1 MPIEAESPGDIMDEL
16 DVSQEASRK
25 RRKVRSLSQ
34 SLARSSPVTT
44 VLEDLVPLL
53 QSSNTN
59 QRNLA
64 LQSLSIFVSALTL
77 HHTNTAT
84 MKLFVTQL
92 LQPLTSLLSSD
103 VQNPW
108 VYILLSILPKVES
121 DIWPRVL
128 ELCTRKHEASP
139 CEPSFVL
146 NKSLGAPIPAQFTV
160 TPSLLRSLNEFCG
173 KPEKERRNMV
183 ASILE
188 VPTPMIPFDLTLA
201 AIHTLLSDAPVD
213 PKPSKLNYTP
223 RTDIILQEFR
233 FECLKSSVTLLMLE
247 KYEIMIPRTLSSS
260 PTTTPDV
267 SWVLN
272 RLEKLLDIEMDSEKT
287 TWVLCMYFKLG
298 GQRSPMIIDALRRV
312 CIHVKKQYISEGTLR
327 LLVEV
332 LDSLGTIE
340 TETDLIEDLFEDL
353 SKLTFGGNVHVHTEI
368 NDSSAVGSVMSNG
381 LPGSLVYYGGCNSSS
396 SNDGRGQWLV
406 KLLRARIA
414 RILSGEKVV
423 EIVKEELGHGFL
435 GFGDASINC
444 SRDLLQKILD
454 TVEDCLIREKSHWI
468 WMEVLDLLQSL
479 VQSILHVKDPKQIG
493 FFTKTVGFFAKE
505 MQKGQL
511 IWQLYVK
518 FAALLQEIIIH
529 DPQHN
534 FLVTSS
540 TTDFFTTPKGVG
552 MLPIP
557 YLCSLGMHPL
567 FQVRSAV
574 AVIVKPLLQRNAE
587 FRNQLITTLS
597 ANAAIFRTIRFFCLL
612 AFVIDNA
619 FENRELFCVK
629 RTDVA
634 EFVKCSIDMLARS
647 LAINASNFETA
658 VEMIS
663 CYLWMFVE

>member
-1 MPIEAESPGDIMDEL
+1 MEEL

-25 RRKVRSLSQ
+25 RRKVRSSSQ

-108 VYILLSILPKVES
+108 VYILLSNLPKVES
-121 DIWPRVL
+121 DFWPRVL

-139 CEPSFVL
+139 CEPSFAL
-146 NKSLGAPIPAQFTV
+146 LKSLGAPIPAQFTV

-260 PTTTPDV
+260 PTTTSDV

-272 RLEKLLDIEMDSEKT
+272 QLEKLLDIEMDSEKT

-368 NDSSAVGSVMSNG
+368 NDSNAVGSVMSNG

-396 SNDGRGQWLV
+396 SNEGRGQWLV

-414 RILSGEKVV
+414 RILTGEKVV

-444 SRDLLQKILD
+444 SR
-454 TVEDCLIREKSHWI
+454 
-468 WMEVLDLLQSL
+468 
-479 VQSILHVKDPKQIG
+479 
-493 FFTKTVGFFAKE
+493 
-505 MQKGQL
+505 
-511 IWQLYVK
+511 
-518 FAALLQEIIIH
+518 
-529 DPQHN
+529 
-534 FLVTSS
+534 
-540 TTDFFTTPKGVG
+540 
-552 MLPIP
+552 
-557 YLCSLGMHPL
+557 
-567 FQVRSAV
+567 
-574 AVIVKPLLQRNAE
+574 
-587 FRNQLITTLS
+587 
-597 ANAAIFRTIRFFCLL
+597 
-612 AFVIDNA
+612 
-619 FENRELFCVK
+619 
-629 RTDVA
+629 
-634 EFVKCSIDMLARS
+634 
-647 LAINASNFETA
+647 
-658 VEMIS
+658 
-663 CYLWMFVE
+663 